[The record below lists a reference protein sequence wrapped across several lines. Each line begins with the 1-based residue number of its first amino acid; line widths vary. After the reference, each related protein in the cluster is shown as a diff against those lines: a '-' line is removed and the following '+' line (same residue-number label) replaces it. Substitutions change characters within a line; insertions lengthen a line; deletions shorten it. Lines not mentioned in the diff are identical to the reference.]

1 LRKKEDSI
9 YFVSITFSFF
19 SMQKIILLSLCSLFV
34 ITGCS
39 LGMGNNSSSGDVV
52 GGSGTAVSSSEARAK
67 QAQESYKSAMTSA
80 SQKIT
85 ESEEFGNCMQ
95 TSVNMCIQ
103 STGMQLAQKTKS
115 IAFCEEL
122 PQKDQKESCKF
133 GIVMTLAIEKQSA
146 DECKVLSGQYAK
158 QCSIE
163 VYRNTAIKAKD
174 IALCKK
180 ITEIEKEDS
189 TANSGAQNA
198 TPVMQA
204 GGEDQCIFS
213 VIMSD
218 ENASEKDCD
227 TLSNESMGD
236 MCKASLKNRPKLP
249 TNAPAVPTR

>member
-1 LRKKEDSI
+1 MK
-9 YFVSITFSFF
+9 
-19 SMQKIILLSLCSLFV
+19 KIILLSLCSLFI
-34 ITGCS
+34 ITGCTFGVGTTPS
-39 LGMGNNSSSGDVV
+39 PSDTGWSSDA
-52 GGSGTAVSSSEARAK
+52 TMSSSEARAK
-67 QAQESYKSAMTSA
+67 KAQEAYKWAMATA
-80 SQKIT
+80 SSKIT

-103 STGMQLAQKTKS
+103 SSGMQLAQKTKS

-133 GIVMTLAIEKQSA
+133 GIVMTLAIEKQNA

-158 QCSIE
+158 QCFME

-180 ITEIEKEDS
+180 ITEIEKQDMA
-189 TANSGAQNA
+189 TNSGAQAA
-198 TPVMQA
+198 TPTMQA

-218 ENASEKDCD
+218 ETASERDCD
-227 TLSNESMGD
+227 RLSNESMVD

-249 TNAPAVPTR
+249 TNIPAAPTR